1 MTADSDFKWPQNIA
15 KLNKK
20 KRVNRVIDLV
30 KNEHISLL
38 LVYFAYKMHT
48 I

>member
-20 KRVNRVIDLV
+20 KTTGQPSNWFSQER
-30 KNEHISLL
+30 
-38 LVYFAYKMHT
+38 AY
-48 I
+48 